1 MNILVHTKE
10 VESKETSRKE
20 RRTLSDIC
28 NNGKGEQKKC
38 MNP

>member
-10 VESKETSRKE
+10 VERKETSRKE
-20 RRTLSDIC
+20 RRTLRDIYE
-28 NNGKGEQKKC
+28 NHKGEQRKY